1 MYVVCEELINN
12 QRSGCYTIRVESDC
26 CSSRFFILGT
36 FKTYEAANNYI
47 HKLKGIHIQESIN
60 GV

>member
-12 QRSGCYTIRVESDC
+12 RRSECYTIRVESDC
-26 CSSRFFILGT
+26 SSSRFLILGI

-47 HKLKGIHIQESIN
+47 HKLEGVHIQESTN
-60 GV
+60 GI